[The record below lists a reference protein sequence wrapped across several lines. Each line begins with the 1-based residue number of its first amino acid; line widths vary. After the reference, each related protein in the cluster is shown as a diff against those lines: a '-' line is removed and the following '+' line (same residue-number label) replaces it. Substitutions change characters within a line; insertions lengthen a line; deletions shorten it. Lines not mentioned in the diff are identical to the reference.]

1 MYKMLRKNEED
12 EMEVF
17 YTENVQAKQLLD
29 TERKKRRSLSAM
41 VIKEGQRKQDLQ
53 QRQKLARDL
62 RKIKQLKKE
71 VPL

>member
-1 MYKMLRKNEED
+1 MLRKTEEGTI
-12 EMEVF
+12 EVF
-17 YTENVQAKQLLD
+17 YTEDPQAKQLLD
-29 TERKKRRSLSAM
+29 TERKKQRSLDAM
-41 VIKEGQRKQDLQ
+41 VIKEGQEKEDLQ

>member
-1 MYKMLRKNEED
+1 MLRKNEEGVI
-12 EMEVF
+12 EVF
-17 YTENVQAKQLLD
+17 YTEDLQTKQLID
-29 TERKKRRSLSAM
+29 TERKKRRGLESM
-41 VIKEGQRKQDLQ
+41 VIKEGQKKEDLQ